1 MYANLFASP
10 LPKTWVI
17 THLPAQLV
25 IVPLQ
30 AALGFRNFPRKRGF
44 DRNPSLNLILQSLEK
59 KLRYEA
65 EGTWLQPPALRF
77 KSQ

>member
-30 AALGFRNFPRKRGF
+30 AALSFGNFPENE
-44 DRNPSLNLILQSLEK
+44 DLTEILL
-59 KLRYEA
+59 
-65 EGTWLQPPALRF
+65 
-77 KSQ
+77 